1 MNLAQSIIAAMPTP
15 AESIKPRW
23 ATVTSMDPLRVRF
36 DGEENPLAL
45 TPINLANAKTED
57 RVWTMT
63 FAGQVFIVGRHRAKA
78 MGIMY
83 KTDGDQATGL
93 QVAIG
98 FDYAHAVLQGGMSAG
113 PGGSGKG
120 ELIVP
125 RTGWYQAT
133 AYCYLKG
140 LVGFNVYQVATWTN
154 GWDAKASLNIHKTD
168 GSNDQSFYIHAPV
181 YLTKGSIVTMI
192 MSGSAGTWGG
202 PDRNGT
208 FLQLMEL

>member
-83 KTDGDQATGL
+83 KTDGFQDNGTNVL
-93 QVAIG
+93 VKL
-98 FDYAHAVLQGGMSAG
+98 DYANASLQGGIRAG
-113 PGGSGKG
+113 QGGTGKG

-125 RTGWYQAT
+125 RTGWYRVT
-133 AYCYLKG
+133 ANFYMTGKNGTNSLSVVMWDNGAWKRIAANLAGKTTLDQTTNYTVPLYLTSG
-140 LVGFNVYQVATWTN
+140 CVITLMMNGPTATWGTSEKL
-154 GWDAKASLNIHKTD
+154 GT
-168 GSNDQSFYIHAPV
+168 YIMV
-181 YLTKGSIVTMI
+181 E
-192 MSGSAGTWGG
+192 
-202 PDRNGT
+202 
-208 FLQLMEL
+208 EL